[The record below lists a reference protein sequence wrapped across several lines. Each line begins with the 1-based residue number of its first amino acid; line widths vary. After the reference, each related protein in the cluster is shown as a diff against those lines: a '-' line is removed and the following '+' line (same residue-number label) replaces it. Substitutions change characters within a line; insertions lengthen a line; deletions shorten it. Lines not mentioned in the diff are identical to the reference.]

1 MAKEIKIRTRIWVDN
16 KMKRL
21 PMQEK
26 LVYMYL
32 LSSPYNNGLGIY
44 VTPEV
49 LVAHD
54 TKLTTQDVRQALLG
68 LMEKGLIQYDF
79 SEDVVFIVNFMRYN
93 KDVEINFISEILDE
107 LPETHLI
114 KNFLETLRNV
124 HEGNLDLDELAKD
137 SSVIAR
143 SLTMEEQ
150 EKIPE
155 IPEIPEGSATS
166 DISSQTES
174 KVACAKDEEAQE
186 QAPVASEQENEEKKD
201 SIKELIHFQIDGNT
215 DEKVNIIEKLFS
227 KKMGSPLEIILSQE
241 YWDVLLKQYEKYHE
255 KGNFS
260 IYYWTYRNIILN
272 LLKIGQEDIPKADIY
287 HCVTTGY
294 AGFIGCL
301 VAHRKMG
308 KFLLTEHGIYPRER
322 EEEILGA
329 NWIDADFKNIW
340 IDYFYY
346 LSKLA
351 YQYSDKIISLFE
363 YTRGIQIYYGADEKK
378 TKVIPNGV
386 DEKKYGDI
394 IKKKREGFHIGSVLR
409 VVPIKDI
416 KMMIKG
422 FKIAEK
428 NMPDAT
434 LWLIGPTDE
443 DKEYYEECLEL
454 VKNLKLEEKV
464 IFTGR
469 ANIF

>member
-1 MAKEIKIRTRIWVDN
+1 MLDN
-16 KMKRL
+16 KKEYGDYQTPLDFASTVVKYIKNNYDFTPDFIIEPSCGIGNFFEASKKYYKSEMFGIEINKNYSDTAKKNN
-21 PMQEK
+21 PK
-26 LVYMYL
+26 AII
-32 LSSPYNNGLGIY
+32 YNESIFSY
-44 VTPEV
+44 KW
-49 LVAHD
+49 D
-54 TKLTTQDVRQALLG
+54 KD
-68 LMEKGLIQYDF
+68 MEKFGKTLILGNPPWITNTELGKLGSENLPQKKNFKKHKGLEAL
-79 SEDVVFIVNFMRYN
+79 SGMSNF
-93 KDVEINFISEILDE
+93 DISE
-107 LPETHLI
+107 
-114 KNFLETLRNV
+114 F
-124 HEGNLDLDELAKD
+124 
-137 SSVIAR
+137 
-143 SLTMEEQ
+143 
-150 EKIPE
+150 
-155 IPEIPEGSATS
+155 
-166 DISSQTES
+166 
-174 KVACAKDEEAQE
+174 
-186 QAPVASEQENEEKKD
+186 
-201 SIKELIHFQIDGNT
+201 
-215 DEKVNIIEKLFS
+215 
-227 KKMGSPLEIILSQE
+227 
-241 YWDVLLKQYEKYHE
+241 
-255 KGNFS
+255 
-260 IYYWTYRNIILN
+260 IILN

-469 ANIF
+469 ANVLEYYSFLDLLILTSISEGQPLSILEGLASGIPFIATDVGNCREILLEKKDIGEAGLIIPPTSYTDLAEAFLKLYLVVKKIGTELIPFIVSPG